1 MPEDGAARWHA
12 HIVVAVRSCPFLQ
25 WLGTLLTGI
34 AMLAGAILLL
44 THTIGERDVLFGVMI
59 GVNLILGGL
68 STLWLRW
75 SVRGKPAQAT
85 PGKLV
90 TN

>member
-1 MPEDGAARWHA
+1 
-12 HIVVAVRSCPFLQ
+12 
-25 WLGTLLTGI
+25 
-34 AMLAGAILLL
+34 MLAGAVLLL

-75 SVRGKPAQAT
+75 SARRTAAVQQQPANDAKGRVKNQS
-85 PGKLV
+85 GRL
-90 TN
+90 